1 MGSSNT
7 LIMTAHSL
15 DLTEQEL
22 TLIYRLCE
30 QATVNGYDTAK
41 ALVNLMD
48 KIRVVASEGQL
59 PEGQERL
66 PVQNIE

>member
-1 MGSSNT
+1 
-7 LIMTAHSL
+7 MTELHI
-15 DLTEQEL
+15 DFNEQEL

-41 ALVNLMD
+41 ALVAIMD
-48 KIRVVASEGQL
+48 KIRAIAQPATL

>member
-1 MGSSNT
+1 
-7 LIMTAHSL
+7 MTELHI
-15 DLTEQEL
+15 DFNEHEL

-41 ALVNLMD
+41 TLVSLMD
-48 KIRVVASEGQL
+48 KIRAIAQPPTL

-66 PVQNIE
+66 PVQNLE

>member
-1 MGSSNT
+1 
-7 LIMTAHSL
+7 MTEIHI
-15 DLTEQEL
+15 DFNEQEL

-41 ALVNLMD
+41 ALVGIMD
-48 KIRVVASEGQL
+48 KIRAIAQPVEL

-66 PVQNIE
+66 PVQNLE